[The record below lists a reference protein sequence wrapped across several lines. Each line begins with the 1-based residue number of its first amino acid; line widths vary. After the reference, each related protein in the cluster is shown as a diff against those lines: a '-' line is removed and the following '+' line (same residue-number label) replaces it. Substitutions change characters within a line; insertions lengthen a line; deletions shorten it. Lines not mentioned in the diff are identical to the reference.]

1 MRGQIPW
8 DEDPEVNEN
17 VVVCSFMPQ
26 TASTIPT
33 LRPCNPG
40 YRLHCSDY
48 RLQLY
53 NKNIADT
60 FVFINRPSAA
70 LGIDVS
76 TSIALQK
83 ISATVMKVRTNPGFC
98 VRFAKLISTQQLGR
112 VNKAPAIAIELHVV
126 SNRDQVAHQL
136 FDLWFEQ

>member
-40 YRLHCSDY
+40 YRLRCSDHG
-48 RLQLY
+48 LQLY
-53 NKNIADT
+53 NKSVADT
-60 FVFINRPSAA
+60 FIFMNRPSAA

-76 TSIALQK
+76 ISIALQK
-83 ISATVMKVRTNPGFC
+83 ISTTVMKVRANPGFC
-98 VRFAKLISTQQLGR
+98 VCFAELINFHPATGPSQQS
-112 VNKAPAIAIELHVV
+112 ASY
-126 SNRDQVAHQL
+126 SN
-136 FDLWFEQ
+136 

>member
-40 YRLHCSDY
+40 YRLRCSDY
-48 RLQLY
+48 VLQLY
-53 NKNIADT
+53 NKHTADT
-60 FVFINRPSAA
+60 FIFINRPPAA
-70 LGIDVS
+70 LGVDVS

-83 ISATVMKVRTNPGFC
+83 ISATVMKVRSNPCFHC
-98 VRFAKLISTQQLGR
+98 SSR
-112 VNKAPAIAIELHVV
+112 N
-126 SNRDQVAHQL
+126 
-136 FDLWFEQ
+136 

>member
-26 TASTIPT
+26 SASTIPT
-33 LRPCNPG
+33 LRPCSPG

-53 NKNIADT
+53 NKKIENT
-60 FVFINRPSAA
+60 FIFVNRPPAA
-70 LGIDVS
+70 LGVDVS
-76 TSIALQK
+76 TSIALGN
-83 ISATVMKVRTNPGFC
+83 ISATVKKV
-98 VRFAKLISTQQLGR
+98 
-112 VNKAPAIAIELHVV
+112 
-126 SNRDQVAHQL
+126 
-136 FDLWFEQ
+136 

>member
-26 TASTIPT
+26 TASTIPGF
-33 LRPCNPG
+33 RPCKPG

-53 NKNIADT
+53 NKNIVDT
-60 FVFINRPSAA
+60 FIFINRPSAA

-76 TSIALQK
+76 TSIALEK
-83 ISATVMKVRTNPGFC
+83 ISATVKKVRTNFC
-98 VRFAKLISTQQLGR
+98 VRFFTELIFHSATGPSQQNASYSDRTPCRLKSGSGGTPIIR
-112 VNKAPAIAIELHVV
+112 FVV
-126 SNRDQVAHQL
+126 
-136 FDLWFEQ
+136 